1 MIGFIFCYCC
11 YYNITWV
18 LYCTTLTYL
27 KMVLDY
33 IKSKCR
39 KLLFFLSNCSNSP
52 NLRIETQHGIVIE
65 QVASKPGEVLKRT
78 EKNLQCLFQSAKI
91 DTLLEGVYRKPL
103 FLTGGGGAPEQISTS
118 DSSSSKSD
126 SKTEIESHVKF
137 GRPKLKS
144 FSGSWSNFPAFVKV
158 LKVCTRRENL
168 KFKTA
173 IKKVYLNY

>member
-1 MIGFIFCYCC
+1 MKASTKLWIVLLFLFSVLAVVFLGTYFDVTICYSLVSSCMISFIFCYCC

-18 LYCTTLTYL
+18 LYNTTLTYL

-91 DTLLEGVYRKPL
+91 DTLLEGY
-103 FLTGGGGAPEQISTS
+103 
-118 DSSSSKSD
+118 
-126 SKTEIESHVKF
+126 IENHCS
-137 GRPKLKS
+137 
-144 FSGSWSNFPAFVKV
+144 
-158 LKVCTRRENL
+158 
-168 KFKTA
+168 
-173 IKKVYLNY
+173 